1 MKTGN
6 STLRRFLAALRAD
19 NRAVTIIEF
28 AFALPLLIMTF
39 VGGMEVVNIVI
50 VNTRVNQIALA
61 LADNASRMKQETVS
75 GAPRIR
81 EYDVNQA
88 FRAAE
93 IQGGDLGLLQKG
105 RLILSSLETND
116 SGGQWIHWQRCVGS
130 VKTYKSSFGV
140 QGTGGKTGTSLKGVQ
155 FDGNVIK
162 AEKDAAIML
171 AEVVYDYQPLIV
183 DGVMDKM
190 TVRKTFAMGV
200 RDDRDLTG
208 DGIWNVTPAS
218 TKNTC

>member
-1 MKTGN
+1 MNSGN
-6 STLRRFLAALRAD
+6 FPLRRFLAALRAD

-28 AFALPLLIMTF
+28 AFAMPLLLMTF
-39 VGGMEVVNIVI
+39 LGGMEVVNLVL

-61 LADNASRMKQETVS
+61 LADNSSRMKQETVG

-116 SGGQWIHWQRCVGS
+116 SGGQRIHWQRCIGS
-130 VKTYKSSFGV
+130 AKTHKSSFGPE
-140 QGTGGKTGTSLKGVQ
+140 GTGGKTGTSLKGVQ
-155 FDGNVIK
+155 LDGNKIK

-171 AEVVYDYQPLIV
+171 AEVVYEYQPLIV
-183 DGVMDKM
+183 DGLMDKM

-200 RDDRDLTG
+200 RDDRDLTS
-208 DGIWNVTPAS
+208 DGIWNLSPTT
-218 TKNTC
+218 TKNAC